1 MKRAE
6 QAKARALIFLPFL
19 SGLPLGRFLPEEGEP
34 RLCFALLLAAAGLLA
49 YAAYGS
55 ALMPLLS
62 VAAGAAVERR
72 AGEWMNT
79 GALPGREGLLLAA
92 FVLPYFFLAVQGMEV
107 SRALRLRR
115 SLPPRVWLWALAC
128 SLAAALPELW
138 PLS

>member
-1 MKRAE
+1 
-6 QAKARALIFLPFL
+6 
-19 SGLPLGRFLPEEGEP
+19 
-34 RLCFALLLAAAGLLA
+34 
-49 YAAYGS
+49 
-55 ALMPLLS
+55 
-62 VAAGAAVERR
+62 
-72 AGEWMNT
+72 MNT

-138 PLS
+138 NL

>member
-19 SGLPLGRFLPEEGEP
+19 SGLPLGRYLPQEGEP
-34 RLCFALLLAAAGLLA
+34 RICFALILAAAGLLA

-55 ALMPLLS
+55 ALLPLLS
-62 VAAGAAVERR
+62 VAAGAAAERR
-72 AGEWMNT
+72 AGFLMDT
-79 GALPGREGLLLAA
+79 GALLGGEGFFLAA

-128 SLAAALPELW
+128 TMASALPELW
-138 PLS
+138 TL